1 MRRVRYEPLSCTPG
15 EGGPNP
21 QGWVGEGMPFSG
33 AQPSPGSPRSPPSPA
48 MREKGVLWKGV
59 VAVVVVVSACTVG
72 PDYQHPDAP
81 VPAQYKEAGWKV
93 SEPLDAID
101 RGAWWSVYR
110 DPLLDELEK
119 QIDLSNQNL
128 KAAEAAFQQAEW
140 IVAQARAAFFPTV
153 DLNAGAQ
160 RSRTGGGSSS
170 STGVGRSGFTSS
182 SFSTSASASW
192 VPDLWGKIR
201 RTVEGDVASAQ
212 ASAGDLASA
221 RLSAQGTLASD
232 YLQLRM
238 SDELK
243 RLFDAA
249 ASYYAESLRI
259 TRNQYRSGTADQ
271 SAVSQAEAQLESTQA
286 QAIAVGVTRAQLEHA
301 IAVLIGKPP
310 AEFSIPPT
318 EAMIAVPGIPA
329 EMPSAL
335 LERRPD
341 VAASERQMAAANAQ
355 IGVAVAAFYPNITL
369 SGDSGTSAL
378 TLNRLLATTSRFW
391 SFGSNLVQTIFDA
404 GARSAQVEQARA
416 VFDQD
421 VANYRQTVLTAFQQ
435 VEDQLAGLR
444 LLAQQAEVQD
454 KAVAAAFEA
463 ARIINNQYL
472 AGTVAFTTV
481 IVADQT
487 ALTNAETAVNI
498 RQSRLVAS
506 AALIQALGGGWDT
519 TQLPSREHI
528 EENAPLNFSPF
539 PPADEVRTR

>member
-1 MRRVRYEPLSCTPG
+1 MRGFSYKPLSRTAG
-15 EGGPNP
+15 EGGPGP
-21 QGWVGEGMPFSG
+21 KGRVGEGPPFSV
-33 AQPSPGSPRSPPSPA
+33 AQPSPGSLCSPPSPA
-48 MREKGVLWKGV
+48 MRERGVLWKGV
-59 VAVVVVVSACTVG
+59 GVVAVFMSSCTVG
-72 PDYQHPDAP
+72 PDYQRPDAP

-93 SEPLDAID
+93 GEPLDAID
-101 RGAWWSVYR
+101 RGAWWSVYE
-110 DPLLDELEK
+110 DPLLDDLEK
-119 QIDLSNQNL
+119 QIDISNQNL
-128 KAAEAAFQQAEW
+128 KAAAAAFEQAEW

-153 DLNAGAQ
+153 DLNASAQ
-160 RSRTGGGSSS
+160 RSRTGGGSIS
-170 STGVGRSGFTSS
+170 STGAGRSGFTSS

-232 YLQLRM
+232 YLQLRVA
-238 SDELK
+238 DELK

-259 TRNQYRSGTADQ
+259 TRNQYQSGTADQ
-271 SAVSQAEAQLESTQA
+271 SAVSQAEAQLESTQS

-318 EAMIAVPGIPA
+318 EAMIAVPAIPA

-341 VAASERQMAAANAQ
+341 IAASERLMASANAQ
-355 IGVAVAAFYPNITL
+355 IGVAVAAFYPDITL
-369 SGDSGTSAL
+369 SADFGTSAL

-391 SFGSNLVQTIFDA
+391 SFGSSLVQTVFDA

-435 VEDQLAGLR
+435 VEDQLAALR
-444 LLAQQAEVQD
+444 ILAQQAEVQD

-472 AGTVAFTTV
+472 AGTVAYTSV
-481 IVADQT
+481 VVADQT

-498 RQSRLVAS
+498 RQSRLIAS

-519 TQLPSREHI
+519 TQLPSRKRI

-539 PPADEVRTR
+539 PPAVEVRAP